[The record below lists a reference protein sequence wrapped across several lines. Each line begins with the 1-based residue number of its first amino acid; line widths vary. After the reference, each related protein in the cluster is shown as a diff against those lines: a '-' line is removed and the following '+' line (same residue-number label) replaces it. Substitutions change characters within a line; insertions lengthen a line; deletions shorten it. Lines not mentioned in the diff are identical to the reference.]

1 MKIKLEY
8 EQLDAKL
15 RDVNNSLVET
25 EKRCDILRD
34 TVTSKEKEI
43 KTLNDILS
51 KTNKTSYKNDQY
63 VQLLKKKNY
72 YKKKCKE
79 CNENIKLILEKLT
92 PKERGE
98 IEKEIKINNDTS
110 NNQIENSDNSSFSI
124 EEKIGVS

>member
-1 MKIKLEY
+1 M
-8 EQLDAKL
+8 
-15 RDVNNSLVET
+15 
-25 EKRCDILRD
+25 
-34 TVTSKEKEI
+34 
-43 KTLNDILS
+43 S
-51 KTNKTSYKNDQY
+51 KTNKSSYKNDQY
-63 VQLLKKKNY
+63 VKKLKKKNY

-79 CNENIKLILEKLT
+79 CNENIKIILEKLT